1 VSLRLTVQR
10 TQHTTEK
17 DMDPSKKP
25 RTPVRRRCVSDDR
38 QMIELVAYRTW
49 GDGGWRS
56 VRDVMK
62 DLKQLGHDISVGGVV
77 SCVKAAVDTGMV
89 TVVPNLEH
97 ELADVSRLELLL
109 QGTFKAQG
117 IKRVRLVPGH
127 PEMLKD
133 VERDR
138 LRQIHTEV
146 THKLAR
152 RAAEYAYELLADAAR
167 AERERPFRIGVA
179 WGRTLHAF
187 AQQLLASPPRTLPD
201 DVKVYPIVGITDA
214 EQALPVEA
222 NGIASIVAR
231 AVRGVSAQL
240 QCPAIVRSDQY
251 ELATGLDQVQRTL
264 SVIREKLDLVFTGM
278 GPIEYAQGASDI
290 TISPDPDFNEKLFE
304 SAKGASGEMCFWCFR
319 EDGRAVTGLP
329 YRSIGLEL
337 DGLRR
342 IASDANGRRVVLIT
356 GGDKRRIPPLKAAIR
371 GRLVSDIV
379 TDTITARALLGEI
392 ASS

>member
-1 VSLRLTVQR
+1 MAKGK
-10 TQHTTEK
+10 E
-17 DMDPSKKP
+17 P
-25 RTPVRRRCVSDDR
+25 RNPTRGRCVSDDIAL
-38 QMIELVAYRTW
+38 IELVAYRTW

-56 VRDVMK
+56 VRDVRE
-62 DLKQLGHDISVGGVV
+62 DLEQLGYEISVGGVS
-77 SCVKAAVDTGMV
+77 SCLKAAVRKGLV
-89 TVVPNLEH
+89 TVVPNLAH
-97 ELADVSRLELLL
+97 ELAEVSRLQILL
-109 QGTFKAQG
+109 QGTFASQG

-133 VERDR
+133 LERDR

-152 RAAEYAYELLADAAR
+152 CAAEHAFDLLHDAAR
-167 AERERPFRIGVA
+167 HPRGRPYRIGVA

-187 AQQLLASPPRTLPD
+187 AQQLVAAAPRMLPD

-214 EQALPVEA
+214 EQALPIEA

-231 AVRGVSAQL
+231 AVRGVSGQL

-251 ELATGLDQVQRTL
+251 ELATGLDQVQRML
-264 SVIREKLDLVFTGM
+264 GVIRDQLDLVFTGM

-290 TISPDPDFNEKLFE
+290 TISPDPAFNEELFR

-319 EDGRAVTGLP
+319 EDGEAVTGLT

-342 IASDANGRRVVLIT
+342 IAADANGRRVVLIT

-392 ASS
+392 SAA